1 MVFGG
6 KRKDESQENE
16 NVVVEHPFG
25 KVETIIGNGT
35 TINGVVEVI
44 GILRIDG
51 KLEGELKSQGDVIV
65 GESGNV
71 ASAIAAKNVTVAG
84 RVSGNIE
91 ATGRLD
97 ILPTGK
103 VLGDIRVGQLAISD
117 GATFQGKCE
126 MIKQPSEPDNK

>member
-6 KRKDESQENE
+6 KRKDETLENDG
-16 NVVVEHPFG
+16 VVVEHPFG

-35 TINGVVEVI
+35 TINGMVEVV
-44 GILRIDG
+44 GILRVDG
-51 KLEGELKSQGDVIV
+51 KLEGELKSQGDVII
-65 GESGNV
+65 GETGNV
-71 ASAIAAKNVTVAG
+71 AASIKAKNVTVAG
-84 RVSGNIE
+84 KVSGNVE

-117 GATFQGKCE
+117 GATFQGKCD
-126 MIKQPSEPDNK
+126 MLKPQEPGDTK